1 VATSTPDAKPVR
13 RRPRRRGA
21 ETRRHIAEVAA
32 RLFVEH
38 GYTGTS
44 MQAIADAAGVHVQ
57 TIYLAFGNKP
67 AVLSEAAAVL
77 VAGEEEDAA
86 TPPEHRR
93 WVRELFAEP
102 DPRRQL
108 ALYARHMTAV
118 AGRFQ
123 QLRTVI
129 RGAAL
134 SDPELAAFWV
144 HIEQGR
150 WDGPG
155 HIAPVLAA
163 AGVLRPGLSAEQAA
177 DIIYG
182 LTTPD
187 IYENLVYHRGW
198 SARHFERWLT
208 DVLCTAVLEDTATQD

>member
-1 VATSTPDAKPVR
+1 VTPSTPAAKLVR

-21 ETRRHIAEVAA
+21 DTRRNVAEVAA
-32 RLFVEH
+32 RLFVQH

-44 MQAIADAAGVHVQ
+44 MQTIADAAGVHVQ

-67 AVLSEAAAVL
+67 AVLAEAAAAL

-86 TPPEHRR
+86 TRPEQRR
-93 WVRELFAEP
+93 WVHELFAEP
-102 DPRRQL
+102 DPRHQL
-108 ALYARHMTAV
+108 ALYARHITSV

-123 QLRTVI
+123 PLRTVI

-144 HIEQGR
+144 QIEQGR

-163 AGVLRPGLSAEQAA
+163 SGTLRAGLSAEMAA

-187 IYENLVYHRGW
+187 IYEGLVYHRGW
-198 SARHFERWLT
+198 STQAYERWLT
-208 DVLCTAVLEDTATQD
+208 DILCATVLENAARGH

>member
-1 VATSTPDAKPVR
+1 VQASTPDPKLAR
-13 RRPRRRGA
+13 RPPRRRGA
-21 ETRRHIAEVAA
+21 ATRRVIAEVAA
-32 RLFVEH
+32 RLFVQH

-57 TIYLAFGNKP
+57 TIYLAFGTKT
-67 AVLSEAAAVL
+67 AVLAEAAAVL
-77 VAGEEEDAA
+77 VAGQEEDAA
-86 TPPEHRR
+86 TPPERRR
-93 WVRELFAEP
+93 WVRELFAER

-108 ALYARHMTAV
+108 GLYARHMTAV
-118 AGRFQ
+118 AARFQ
-123 QLRTVI
+123 PLRTVI

-144 HIEQGR
+144 QIEQGR

-163 AGVLRPGLSAEQAA
+163 SGALRPELSADQAA

-182 LTTPD
+182 LTTAD
-187 IYENLVYHRGW
+187 IYESLVQHRGW
-198 SARHFERWLT
+198 NPQRYERWMS
-208 DVLCTAVLEDTATQD
+208 DILCAAVLGDAAPR

>member
-1 VATSTPDAKPVR
+1 MSSSTPGARLVR
-13 RRPRRRGA
+13 QRPRRRGA
-21 ETRRHIAEVAA
+21 QTRRQVAEVAA
-32 RLFVEH
+32 RLFVQH

-57 TIYLAFGNKP
+57 TIYLAFGTKT
-67 AVLSEAAAVL
+67 AVLAEAAAVL

-86 TPPEHRR
+86 TPPEQRR
-93 WVRELFAEP
+93 WVSELFAER

-108 ALYARHMTAV
+108 ALYAHHMTAV
-118 AGRFQ
+118 AARFQ
-123 QLRTVI
+123 PLRTVI

-144 HIEQGR
+144 QVEQGR
-150 WDGPG
+150 WAGPG

-163 AGVLRPGLSAEQAA
+163 SKALKPGLSAEQAA

-182 LTTPD
+182 LTTTD
-187 IYENLVYHRGW
+187 VYESLVQHRGW
-198 SARHFERWLT
+198 SAQLYERWLS
-208 DVLCTAVLEDTATQD
+208 DILCAAVLEDTPAE

>member
-1 VATSTPDAKPVR
+1 
-13 RRPRRRGA
+13 
-21 ETRRHIAEVAA
+21 
-32 RLFVEH
+32 
-38 GYTGTS
+38 

-67 AVLSEAAAVL
+67 AVLAEAAAVL

-86 TPPEHRR
+86 TPPEQRR

-108 ALYARHMTAV
+108 ALYAAHITAV

-123 QLRTVI
+123 PLRTVI

-134 SDPELAAFWV
+134 SDPDLAAFWIHV
-144 HIEQGR
+144 ERGR
-150 WDGPG
+150 WDGPD

-163 AGVLRPGLSAEQAA
+163 NGALRPDLSAEQAA

-187 IYENLVYHRGW
+187 IYENLVQHRGW
-198 SARHFERWLT
+198 TRERFELWLT
-208 DVLCTAVLEDTATQD
+208 DVLCATVLVDAGEA

>member
-1 VATSTPDAKPVR
+1 
-13 RRPRRRGA
+13 
-21 ETRRHIAEVAA
+21 
-32 RLFVEH
+32 
-38 GYTGTS
+38 

-57 TIYLAFGNKP
+57 TIYLAFGNKT
-67 AVLSEAAAVL
+67 AVLAEAAAVL
-77 VAGEEEDAA
+77 VAGDEEDAA
-86 TPPEHRR
+86 TPPEQRR

-118 AGRFQ
+118 AARFQ
-123 QLRTVI
+123 PLRTVI

-144 HIEQGR
+144 QIEQGR

-163 AGVLRPGLSAEQAA
+163 SKALRPDLSAEQAA

-182 LTTPD
+182 LTTAD
-187 IYENLVYHRGW
+187 VYESLVQHRGW
-198 SARHFERWLT
+198 SPNGT
-208 DVLCTAVLEDTATQD
+208 SVG

>member
-1 VATSTPDAKPVR
+1 
-13 RRPRRRGA
+13 
-21 ETRRHIAEVAA
+21 
-32 RLFVEH
+32 
-38 GYTGTS
+38 

-57 TIYLAFGNKP
+57 TIYLAFGNKT
-67 AVLSEAAAVL
+67 AVLAEAAAAL
-77 VAGEEEDAA
+77 VAGDEDDPS

-108 ALYARHMTAV
+108 ALYAAHMTAV

-123 QLRTVI
+123 PLRTVI

-134 SDPELAAFWV
+134 SDPDLAAFWIHV
-144 HIEQGR
+144 EQGR

-163 AGVLRPGLSAEQAA
+163 MSALRPGLSAEQAA

-187 IYENLVYHRGW
+187 IYENLVLLRGW
-198 SARHFERWLT
+198 SPQAYECWLS
-208 DVLCTAVLEDTATQD
+208 DVLCTAVLQGVATGD

>member
-1 VATSTPDAKPVR
+1 MAASTPAASLVR

-21 ETRRHIAEVAA
+21 QTRRHVAEVAA
-32 RLFVEH
+32 RLFVQQ

-67 AVLSEAAAVL
+67 AVLAEAAAVL

-86 TPPEHRR
+86 TPPEHRG

-123 QLRTVI
+123 PLRTVI

-144 HIEQGR
+144 DVEHGR
-150 WDGPG
+150 WEGPG

-163 AGVLRPGLSAEQAA
+163 SGALRAGVSADEAA
-177 DIIYG
+177 DIIFG
-182 LTTPD
+182 LTTAD
-187 IYENLVYHRGW
+187 IYESLVQHRGW
-198 SARHFERWLT
+198 SPERFERWLT
-208 DVLCTAVLEDTATQD
+208 GVLCAAV

>member
-1 VATSTPDAKPVR
+1 M
-13 RRPRRRGA
+13 
-21 ETRRHIAEVAA
+21 
-32 RLFVEH
+32 FVQQ

-67 AVLSEAAAVL
+67 AVLAEAAAVL

-86 TPPEHRR
+86 TPPEDRR
-93 WVRELFAEP
+93 WVRELFAES

-108 ALYARHMTAV
+108 ALYAAHMTSV

-123 QLRTVI
+123 PLRTVI

-134 SDPELAAFWV
+134 SDAELAAFWV
-144 HIEQGR
+144 DVEQGR

-155 HIAPVLAA
+155 HIAPILAA
-163 AGVLRPGLSAEQAA
+163 HGALRPGMSAEQAA

-187 IYENLVYHRGW
+187 IYENLVQHRGW
-198 SARHFERWLT
+198 SSQFFERWLT
-208 DVLCTAVLEDTATQD
+208 DVLCTAILNDARSGD

>member
-1 VATSTPDAKPVR
+1 VVTSTPSAKPVR

-21 ETRRHIAEVAA
+21 ETRRHVAEVAA
-32 RLFVEH
+32 RLFVQD

-67 AVLSEAAAVL
+67 AVLAEAAAVL

-86 TPPEHRR
+86 TPPEQRR

-108 ALYARHMTAV
+108 ALYAAHMTAV

-123 QLRTVI
+123 PLRTVI

-134 SDPELAAFWV
+134 SDAELAAFWV
-144 HIEQGR
+144 HVEQGR

-163 AGVLRPGLSAEQAA
+163 IGALRRGMSAEQAA

-187 IYENLVYHRGW
+187 IYENLVQRRGW
-198 SARHFERWLT
+198 SPQCFERWLT
-208 DVLCTAVLEDTATQD
+208 EVLCAAVLHNVATGD

>member
-1 VATSTPDAKPVR
+1 
-13 RRPRRRGA
+13 
-21 ETRRHIAEVAA
+21 
-32 RLFVEH
+32 LFVQH
-38 GYTGTS
+38 GFTGTS

-57 TIYLAFGNKP
+57 TIYLAFGNKT
-67 AVLSEAAAVL
+67 AVLAEAAAVL

-86 TPPEHRR
+86 TPPEQRR

-102 DPRRQL
+102 DPRGQL

-123 QLRTVI
+123 PLRTVI

-134 SDPELAAFWV
+134 SDAELAAFWV
-144 HIEQGR
+144 QIEQGR
-150 WDGPG
+150 WDGPA

-163 AGVLRPGLSAEQAA
+163 SGALRPGLSADQAA

-182 LTTPD
+182 LTTAD
-187 IYENLVYHRGW
+187 VYESLVQRRGW
-198 SARHFERWLT
+198 TPQLYEQWLG
-208 DVLCTAVLEDTATQD
+208 DMLCAAVLTNTAPR

>member
-1 VATSTPDAKPVR
+1 
-13 RRPRRRGA
+13 
-21 ETRRHIAEVAA
+21 
-32 RLFVEH
+32 
-38 GYTGTS
+38 

-67 AVLSEAAAVL
+67 AVLAEAAAVL

-86 TPPEHRR
+86 TPPEQRR

-102 DPRRQL
+102 DPRRQV
-108 ALYARHMTAV
+108 ALYAAHMSAV
-118 AGRFQ
+118 AARFQ
-123 QLRTVI
+123 PLRTVI

-134 SDPELAAFWV
+134 SDPELATFWV
-144 HIEQGR
+144 HLEQGR

-155 HIAPVLAA
+155 HIAPLLAA
-163 AGVLRPGLSAEQAA
+163 VGALRPGLSASQAA

-187 IYENLVYHRGW
+187 IYESLVQQRGW
-198 SARHFERWLT
+198 DRQRFERWLS
-208 DVLCTAVLEDTATQD
+208 DVLCTAVLQHAATGDG